1 MKQNLGNITLCRYFR
16 TTRMKKSPIGIY
28 ACRALGNLYAQEFQK
43 GIVDIVSEQSNMY
56 VMSFVTNT
64 KYSTFFDKLKK
75 QYGKNRRDYGI

>member
-16 TTRMKKSPIGIY
+16 NTRLKDSPIRSIH
-28 ACRALGNLYAQEFQK
+28 ACRALGNLYAKEFQK

-75 QYGKNRRDYGI
+75 RYGKK